1 MNDKHTY
8 DYDQEHN
15 CSIKYNEDMEQG
27 KNLKNVQN
35 LNITDAENRS
45 TQKVT
50 ETKNNINSHMET
62 SGTDSNKKVKQSI
75 NFEESK
81 AQKYQTELN
90 QEKSEKME
98 KDEKSPQSELN
109 KDIEQKNIIKSN
121 QFSDNSGLRWVTEMN
136 FIPKKVVNSNENEEE
151 KNEKKNNV
159 SNINN
164 VDDEKCNEI
173 NEYKND
179 KVNCDGNEKKDVIVE
194 GNQNEI
200 DFSDCGGA
208 VKEKNIVNEN
218 EKEKE
223 KESENINNNT
233 ISENNEKPMSVSDQN
248 EGEEKPMSV
257 SEDANENNKAIDNS
271 PQIESNNFIQNDNNN
286 DNYNIQIQ
294 NNDINLQNDNNNIQ
308 NENDNNHIQNEYD
321 NNIED
326 NNHVSETD
334 DIGYDLTASN
344 TQLINNNN
352 NNIFNTEDIVNDQQD
367 ENNNENNNN
376 LNDTFDYDFD
386 NLIQEGY
393 TDDCLQGNMI
403 LPYTNK

>member
-1 MNDKHTY
+1 
-8 DYDQEHN
+8 
-15 CSIKYNEDMEQG
+15 
-27 KNLKNVQN
+27 
-35 LNITDAENRS
+35 
-45 TQKVT
+45 
-50 ETKNNINSHMET
+50 
-62 SGTDSNKKVKQSI
+62 
-75 NFEESK
+75 
-81 AQKYQTELN
+81 
-90 QEKSEKME
+90 
-98 KDEKSPQSELN
+98 
-109 KDIEQKNIIKSN
+109 
-121 QFSDNSGLRWVTEMN
+121 
-136 FIPKKVVNSNENEEE
+136 
-151 KNEKKNNV
+151 
-159 SNINN
+159 
-164 VDDEKCNEI
+164 
-173 NEYKND
+173 
-179 KVNCDGNEKKDVIVE
+179 
-194 GNQNEI
+194 
-200 DFSDCGGA
+200 
-208 VKEKNIVNEN
+208 
-218 EKEKE
+218 
-223 KESENINNNT
+223 
-233 ISENNEKPMSVSDQN
+233 MSVSDQN

-286 DNYNIQIQ
+286 VNYNIQ

-352 NNIFNTEDIVNDQQD
+352 IFNTEDIVNDQQD